1 MSKRSHKP
9 GKQIVS
15 LIEFILLYNAGYAFY
30 FNHKYMASGFIER
43 WSIFQIKSAIINDRL
58 FTAEKIN

>member
-1 MSKRSHKP
+1 MSKRSHKS

-30 FNHKYMASGFIER
+30 FANQRM
-43 WSIFQIKSAIINDRL
+43 
-58 FTAEKIN
+58 